1 MNTVSPIANRE
12 PQTGKFV
19 TLIAMTS
26 LVAVCAVM
34 GLLLWSSRE
43 VDRIALQHEE
53 AVVAT
58 VLTRA
63 KSRVAHMQ
71 ESSTIWEDAVTKV
84 NQRPLDLEWVDRS
97 MGIWFYEYG
106 GIDEVYVLDP
116 QDIPIY
122 AMGEGKRTNT
132 ATYTQVAAAARPV
145 VSALRKLGPVTL
157 NASGNDN
164 LIEISPGVT
173 ELAMVRGQPAIVS
186 VKPIISDSGSIV
198 QQRGQEAVHI
208 GIDYLDADLIASLS
222 GQFGLQGARY
232 SPSPHTKW
240 GEASLP
246 LRTESNH
253 TIGHL
258 VWRPF
263 APGRQVTAYVGPV
276 LIIGLLLS
284 IFAIYLLAKR
294 LARRTLDLEDSRTKA
309 QHVALHDSLTGL
321 PNRAMFQDRLD
332 QALSRCRR
340 DGKLVALLYLD
351 LDRFKQVNDSLGHAA
366 GDEVIREVAS
376 RLSTEIRLYDTVA
389 RLGGDEFAILIV
401 GPDDRAALEQVCER
415 IIAELSRP
423 FDLPGAQSFIG
434 ASIGVAMAPGDG
446 LNLTDLARKA
456 DIALYR
462 AKIQGGGRS
471 MFFEPWMDEIIRI
484 RETTHRELRMAIADC
499 DKQLKVLYQPVFS
512 TATGIITGVEALL
525 RWDHPVSG
533 IISPAEFIRAA
544 EETGLIEVLGN
555 WVLRRAMLDAANW
568 PELRLAVNVSPI
580 QVHSR
585 NFASGIEALLE
596 ETGMKADRLELE
608 ITETALMGASSE
620 VSEAL
625 ARLRGIGVAVALDDF
640 GTGYSSLSHIRD
652 IAVDRIKIDRS
663 FVKAID
669 TATGIALVEAVVAL
683 AKANGLQ
690 LTAEGVETERQ
701 HTFLK
706 ELGCHEVQGFLL
718 SRPVGVGGISAML
731 GRDPR
736 DRPLGT
742 LSRHRAA

>member
-1 MNTVSPIANRE
+1 VNTVSTIANRE
-12 PQTGKFV
+12 SQTGKFV

-26 LVAVCAVM
+26 LIVVCAVM

-58 VLTRA
+58 MLIRA

-84 NQRPLDLEWVDRS
+84 NERPLDLEWVDRS
-97 MGIWFYEYG
+97 MGIWFYDYG

-116 QDIPIY
+116 QDTPIY
-122 AMGEGKRTNT
+122 AMREGKRTDT
-132 ATYTQVAAAARPV
+132 ATYGQIAAAARPIV
-145 VSALRKLGPVTL
+145 TALRKLGPVTQKTP
-157 NASGNDN
+157 DN
-164 LIEISPGVT
+164 GDLIEMSPGLT
-173 ELAMVRGQPAIVS
+173 ELAMVRGQPAIIS
-186 VKPIISDSGSIV
+186 VKPITFDSAAIAP
-198 QQRGQEAVHI
+198 QRGQESVHVSVV
-208 GIDYLDADLIASLS
+208 YLDADLIASLS
-222 GQFGLQGARY
+222 AQFGLHGAHY
-232 SPSPHTKW
+232 SPSFHTRS
-240 GEASLP
+240 GEASVP
-246 LRTESNH
+246 LRTESNRN
-253 TIGHL
+253 IGYL

-263 APGRQVTAYVGPV
+263 APGHQVTAYVGPT
-276 LIIGLLLS
+276 LIIGLLLA

-309 QHVALHDSLTGL
+309 QHHALYDGLTGL
-321 PNRAMFQDRLD
+321 PNRAMFQDRLE

-401 GPDDRAALEQVCER
+401 APDDRAVLEQICER

-446 LNLTDLARKA
+446 MNRTDLARKA

-462 AKIQGGGRS
+462 AKMQGGGRT
-471 MFFEPWMDEIIRI
+471 MFFEPWMDEVVRI
-484 RETTHRELRMAIADC
+484 RETTHRELRIAIADC

-512 TATGIITGVEALL
+512 TATGVITGVEALL

-533 IISPAEFIRAA
+533 IITPAEFIRAA

-568 PELRLAVNVSPI
+568 PELRVAVNVSPI

-596 ETGMKADRLELE
+596 ETGMEADRLELE
-608 ITETALMGASSE
+608 ITETALMGASAE

-663 FVKAID
+663 FVKAIN
-669 TATGIALVEAVVAL
+669 TPTGIALVEAVVAL

-690 LTAEGVETERQ
+690 LTAEGIETERQ

-742 LSRHRAA
+742 VSGHRAA

>member
-122 AMGEGKRTNT
+122 AMREGKRTNT
-132 ATYTQVAAAARPV
+132 ATYAQVAAAARPV
-145 VSALRKLGPVTL
+145 VSTLRKLDPVTL
-157 NASGNDN
+157 NAPGNDN

-173 ELAMVRGQPAIVS
+173 ELASVRGQPAIVS
-186 VKPIISDSGSIV
+186 VKPIISDSGSLV

-401 GPDDRAALEQVCER
+401 GPDDRAALEQICER

>member
-1 MNTVSPIANRE
+1 VNTVSPIANRE
-12 PQTGKFV
+12 SQTGKFV

-26 LVAVCAVM
+26 LVVVCAVM

-58 VLTRA
+58 MLTRA

-84 NQRPLDLEWVDRS
+84 NERPLDLEWVDRN
-97 MGIWFYEYG
+97 MGVWFYDYG

-116 QDIPIY
+116 QGTPIY
-122 AMGEGKRTNT
+122 AMREGKRTDT
-132 ATYTQVAAAARPV
+132 ATYGQIAAAARPIV
-145 VSALRKLGPVTL
+145 TALRKLGPVTQKTP
-157 NASGNDN
+157 DN
-164 LIEISPGVT
+164 GDLIEMSPGLT
-173 ELAMVRGQPAIVS
+173 ELAMVRGQPAIIS
-186 VKPIISDSGSIV
+186 VKPITFDSGAIAP
-198 QQRGQEAVHI
+198 QRGQESVHVSVV
-208 GIDYLDADLIASLS
+208 YLDADLIASLS
-222 GQFGLQGARY
+222 AQFGLHGAYY
-232 SPSPHTKW
+232 SPSLHTKP
-240 GEASLP
+240 GEASVP
-246 LRTESNH
+246 LRTESHRN
-253 TIGHL
+253 IGYL

-263 APGRQVTAYVGPV
+263 APGRQVTAYVGPT
-276 LIIGLLLS
+276 LIIGLLLA

-294 LARRTLDLEDSRTKA
+294 LARRTLDLEDSRTTA
-309 QHVALHDSLTGL
+309 QHHALHDGLTGL
-321 PNRAMFQDRLD
+321 PNRVMFQDRLD

-376 RLSTEIRLYDTVA
+376 RLATEIRLYDTVA

-401 GPDDRAALEQVCER
+401 APDDRAALEQICER
-415 IIAELSRP
+415 IIAEISRP

-434 ASIGVAMAPGDG
+434 ASIGVAMAPDDG
-446 LNLTDLARKA
+446 LDRTELARKA

-471 MFFEPWMDEIIRI
+471 MFFEPWMDEVIRI
-484 RETTHRELRMAIADC
+484 RETTHRELRIAIADC

-512 TATGIITGVEALL
+512 TATGAITGVEALL

-568 PELRLAVNVSPI
+568 PELRVAVNVSPI

-596 ETGMKADRLELE
+596 ETGMEADRLELE
-608 ITETALMGASSE
+608 ITETALMGASAE

-663 FVKAID
+663 FVKAIN
-669 TATGIALVEAVVAL
+669 TPTGIALVEAVVAL

-690 LTAEGVETERQ
+690 LTAEGIETERQ

-742 LSRHRAA
+742 LSGHRAA